1 MAKTTPELYTFDWL
15 AQNQPELYA
24 RVQAAQAESL
34 NLSLRVNTLK
44 SDAQTSI
51 QRWAELYDWQLQGV
65 PYCPSGFW
73 VGQPET
79 TPSSTPSSTIEHRL
93 GYYYIQEAASM
104 LPPELFDFSGLEHPL
119 ILDMAASPGGKTIHL
134 ADRSEDKGFIV
145 ANDASRGRLSAL
157 RIVLQTWGVINQ
169 AVTCLPGEL
178 IGALAPEHFD
188 AVLLD
193 APCSM
198 QGLRASESHKAR
210 SITLTEVEALAER
223 QTRLLESALRA
234 VRVGG
239 QVVYSTCTLTL
250 QEDEG
255 VLAALLAQFPGC
267 FHIVDIQ
274 QRLPQPAPGLSGFM
288 NKHFPAEVARA
299 ARLWPH
305 IFGTAGFFAAK
316 LVKDAPLPDPPAE
329 PYLRAGK
336 TPQVIVP
343 LPVETQSI
351 INYLSD
357 LYGFDLG
364 AQMRA
369 QALKIVEVNGQLSLL
384 GERLATACADMPWQS
399 SGMALGKALPEGWQP
414 SHEFVSRFGDQFTRG
429 VVTLEDEHLQAWLRG
444 EDIRGYSSE
453 PTLRGSV
460 VALRDAHGR
469 NLGRAKVLGDRLK
482 NLLPTRLF

>member
-15 AQNQPELYA
+15 VQSQPELYA
-24 RVQAAQAESL
+24 RVQESQEQAL
-34 NLSLRVNTLK
+34 DLSLRVNTLK
-44 SDAQTSI
+44 VDPQVSMEKWDK
-51 QRWAELYDWQLQGV
+51 LYGWRSRPV

-73 VGQPET
+73 VGELET
-79 TPSSTPSSTIEHRL
+79 APSSTIEHRL

-104 LPPELFDFSGLEHPL
+104 LPPELFDFSGLPHPL

-134 ADRSEDKGFIV
+134 ADRSGDQGFIV

-169 AVTCLPGEL
+169 AVTCLPGEM
-178 IGALAPEHFD
+178 IGAMAPGRFD

-234 VRVGG
+234 VKVGG
-239 QVVYSTCTLTL
+239 QVVYSTCTLTP

-255 VLAALLAQFPGC
+255 VLAALLAQLPDC
-267 FHIVDIQ
+267 FHIMDIQ
-274 QRLPQPAPGLSGFM
+274 QRLPQPAPGLIQFI
-288 NKHFPAEVARA
+288 NENYPAEVAHA

-305 IFGTAGFFAAK
+305 VFGTAGFFAAK
-316 LVKDAPLPDPPAE
+316 LVKDAPLPNPPAE

-336 TPQVIVP
+336 TPLVKVP
-343 LPVETQSI
+343 LPVENQGITH
-351 INYLSD
+351 YLSD

-364 AQMRA
+364 AQMQA
-369 QALKIVEVNGQLSLL
+369 QSLKIVEVNGQLSLL
-384 GERLATACADMPWQS
+384 GERLETACAELPWQS

-414 SHEFVSRFGDQFTRG
+414 SHEFVSRFGDRFTRG
-429 VVTLEDEHLQAWLRG
+429 VLTLEDEHLHAWLRG
-444 EDIRGYSSE
+444 EDIRGYATD
-453 PTLRGSV
+453 PALRGSV

>member
-15 AQNQPELYA
+15 ARSQPELYA
-24 RVQAAQAESL
+24 RVQAAQDQAL
-34 NLSLRVNTLK
+34 DLSLRVNTLK
-44 SDAQTSI
+44 SDAQPAMEK
-51 QRWAELYDWQLQGV
+51 WAELYGWQSQGV

-73 VGQPET
+73 IGQPEI
-79 TPSSTPSSTIEHRL
+79 TPSSTIEHRL

-104 LPPELFDFSGLEHPL
+104 LPPELFNFSDLPHPL

-134 ADRSEDKGFIV
+134 ADRSGDKGFIV

-169 AVTCLPGEL
+169 AVTCLPGEQ
-178 IGALAPEHFD
+178 IGALAPGRFD

-234 VRVGG
+234 VKVGG
-239 QVVYSTCTLTL
+239 QVVYSTCTLTP

-255 VLAALLAQFPGC
+255 VLAALLKQFPGC

-274 QRLPQPAPGLSGFM
+274 QRLPQPAPGLTQFM
-288 NKHFPAEVARA
+288 DKNFPAEVAHA

-316 LVKDAPLPDPPAE
+316 LVKDNSLPDPPAE

-336 TPQVIVP
+336 TPQVKVP
-343 LPVETQSI
+343 LPVETQGI
-351 INYLSD
+351 TNYLSD

-364 AQMRA
+364 AQMQA
-369 QALKIVEVNGQLSLL
+369 QSLKIVEVNGQLSLL
-384 GERLATACADMPWQS
+384 GERLDAACADLPWQS

-414 SHEFVSRFGDQFTRG
+414 SHEFVSRFGDCFTSG
-429 VVTLEDEHLQAWLRG
+429 VLTLEDKYLPAWLRG
-444 EDIRGYSSE
+444 EDIRGYATDAS
-453 PTLRGSV
+453 LRGSV
-460 VALRDAHGR
+460 VALRDTHGR
-469 NLGRAKVLGDRLK
+469 NLGRAKLLDGRLK

>member
-1 MAKTTPELYTFDWL
+1 M
-15 AQNQPELYA
+15 
-24 RVQAAQAESL
+24 
-34 NLSLRVNTLK
+34 LK
-44 SDAQTSI
+44 SDPRPAMNK
-51 QRWAELYDWQLQGV
+51 WEKLYGWQSRPV
-65 PYCPSGFW
+65 PYSPSGFW
-73 VGQPET
+73 VNQPET
-79 TPSSTPSSTIEHRL
+79 APGSTPSSTIEHRL

-134 ADRSEDKGFIV
+134 VDRSGDKGFIV

-157 RIVLQTWGVINQ
+157 RIVLQTWGAINQ
-169 AVTCLPGEL
+169 AITCLPGEL
-178 IGALAPEHFD
+178 IGALAPGRFD

-198 QGLRASESHKAR
+198 QGLRAAESHKAR

-234 VRVGG
+234 VKVGG
-239 QVVYSTCTLTL
+239 QVVYSTCTLTP

-274 QRLPQPAPGLSGFM
+274 QRLPQPAPGLTQFM
-288 NKHFPAEVARA
+288 DEHFPAEVARA

-316 LVKDAPLPDPPAE
+316 LVKDGPLPDPPAE

-336 TPQVIVP
+336 IPQIKVP
-343 LPVETQSI
+343 LPVETQGMT
-351 INYLSD
+351 NYLSD
-357 LYGFDLG
+357 LYGFDLS
-364 AQMRA
+364 AQMQA
-369 QALKIVEVNGQLSLL
+369 QGLKIVEVNGQLSLL
-384 GERLATACADMPWQS
+384 GERLEMACADLPWQN

-414 SHEFVSRFGDQFTRG
+414 SHEFVSRFGDRFTRG
-429 VVTLEDEHLQAWLRG
+429 VLALEDAHLPAWLRG
-444 EDIRGYSSE
+444 EDIRGY
-453 PTLRGSV
+453 TTDAALRGSV
-460 VALRDAHGR
+460 VALRDVHGR

>member
-15 AQNQPELYA
+15 AHSQPELFA
-24 RVQAAQAESL
+24 RVLAAQEETL
-34 NLSLRVNTLK
+34 DLSLRVNTLK
-44 SDAQTSI
+44 SDPQPAMKKWAKVYGWQTQS
-51 QRWAELYDWQLQGV
+51 V

-79 TPSSTPSSTIEHRL
+79 TPSSTIEHRL

-104 LPPELFDFSGLEHPL
+104 LPPELFDFSDLEHPL

-134 ADRSEDKGFIV
+134 ADRSRDAGFIV

-178 IGALAPEHFD
+178 IGALAPGRFD

-223 QTRLLESALRA
+223 QARLLESALRA
-234 VRVGG
+234 VKVGG
-239 QVVYSTCTLTL
+239 QVVYSTCTLTP

-255 VLAALLAQFPGC
+255 VLAALLAQFPDC

-274 QRLPQPAPGLSGFM
+274 QHLPQPAPGLNQFM
-288 NKHFPAEVARA
+288 DENFPTEVAHA

-316 LVKDAPLPDPPAE
+316 LVKDGPLPDPPAE

-336 TPQVIVP
+336 NPQVKVP
-343 LPVETQSI
+343 LPVETQGI
-351 INYLSD
+351 MNYLSD

-364 AQMRA
+364 AQMQA
-369 QALKIVEVNGQLSLL
+369 QALKIVEINGQLSLL
-384 GERLATACADMPWQS
+384 GERLDTACADLPWQS
-399 SGMALGKALPEGWQP
+399 SGMSLGKALPEGWQP
-414 SHEFVSRFGDQFTRG
+414 SHEFVSRFGDRFTRG
-429 VVTLEDEHLQAWLRG
+429 VLTLEDTHLPAWLRG
-444 EDIRGYSSE
+444 EDIRSYNTD
-453 PTLRGSV
+453 PAQRGSV
-460 VALRDAHGR
+460 VVLRDALGR
-469 NLGRAKVLGDRLK
+469 NLGRAKLLDGRLK

>member
-1 MAKTTPELYTFDWL
+1 MAKTTPERYTFDWL
-15 AQNQPELYA
+15 ARKAPELYA
-24 RVQAAQAESL
+24 RVQAAQDQSL
-34 NLSLRVNTLK
+34 DLSLRVNTLK
-44 SDAQTSI
+44 SDPRAAMNK
-51 QRWAELYDWQLQGV
+51 WEMLYGWQSRPV

-73 VGQPET
+73 VNQPES
-79 TPSSTPSSTIEHRL
+79 TPGSTPSSTIEHRL

-104 LPPELFDFSGLEHPL
+104 LPPELFDFSDLPHPL

-134 ADRSEDKGFIV
+134 VDRSGDQGFIV

-157 RIVLQTWGVINQ
+157 RIVLQTWGAINQ

-198 QGLRASESHKAR
+198 QGLRASESHKTR
-210 SITLTEVEALAER
+210 SITLTEVAALAER

-234 VRVGG
+234 VKVGG
-239 QVVYSTCTLTL
+239 QVVYSTCTLTP

-274 QRLPQPAPGLSGFM
+274 QRLPQPAPGLSAFM
-288 NKHFPAEVARA
+288 DEQFPAEVTRA

-316 LVKDAPLPDPPAE
+316 LVKDTPLPNPPTE
-329 PYLRAGK
+329 PYLRTGK
-336 TPQVIVP
+336 TPQVKVP
-343 LPVETQSI
+343 LPVETQGI
-351 INYLSD
+351 TNYLFD

-364 AQMRA
+364 AQMQA

-384 GERLATACADMPWQS
+384 GERLETACADLPWQN
-399 SGMALGKALPEGWQP
+399 SGMALGKALPDGWQP
-414 SHEFVSRFGDQFTRG
+414 SHEFVSRFGERFTRG
-429 VVTLEDEHLQAWLRG
+429 VLTLEDAHLPAWLRG

-453 PTLRGSV
+453 PTLRGNV